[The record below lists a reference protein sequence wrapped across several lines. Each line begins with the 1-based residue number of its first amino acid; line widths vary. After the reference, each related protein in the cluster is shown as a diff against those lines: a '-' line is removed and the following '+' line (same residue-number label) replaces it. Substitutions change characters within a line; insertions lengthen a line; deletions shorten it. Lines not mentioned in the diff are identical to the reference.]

1 MSNTMKA
8 FLCHSHH
15 DSEFVIE
22 VAKHLKRSLDDVYA
36 IEDGQVC
43 DQPYFKT
50 INEKLEESNIFVVFV
65 GGPPSQYIIDETAL
79 AHRLHTIKEKRQL
92 FIVLLNGLREVPREL
107 GILGNY
113 PCLESKISTPEE
125 AYRVAKEI
133 IEKLDIPWRSV
144 DGLPSNPHIFSYEKD
159 VIQFFVHKEELENQL
174 EALRIQ
180 MEKADPKQPD
190 YDKLN
195 EKFCDLQKEYELIRR
210 KQLDGCPASWP
221 KVVDWED
228 NEYDNQIPEDVIGTY
243 RPRSAMVAAAGLS
256 SSHISEQFSFP
267 EAGPRAKL
275 VFPTRTTHARGFNR
289 LRVAII
295 VSGGIAPGINAVI
308 DGITQR
314 HYMYAKAHQY
324 PVDILGFRYGFGAFD
339 NLDNAVLKL
348 KPKSDGATEG
358 YETSSHA
365 HEGGSILETSRY
377 EDLLNLETR
386 PDKLDDIYR
395 QLLDRKIDILYVLG
409 GDGSMRAA
417 HAIWKYAQDRQL
429 SRKLSVV
436 AIPKTMDNDILWV
449 WQTFGFLTA
458 VGKAMEFI
466 ENLYTEVKSNPR
478 LGVLQLFGSDS
489 GFVVSHA
496 VLASRTRVC
505 DVALIPEINFNM
517 VTLARYMCQRMW
529 EKGQAKPYGFVV
541 MSETAIPTDA
551 LNYIDEPEIGLSEQE
566 KQAVRVFSEMREQR
580 KRVQGQTEDAL
591 RTAGLKIVSRGLQ
604 KLLKEVDV
612 GLPDPAD
619 WSKVRVF
626 TNEPRHLLRSTPPST
641 ADIIT
646 AQRLGILAVDNALA
660 GYTDCMVSQ
669 WLTEYVLVPL
679 ELVVLGRKR
688 IPQTGIFWKQVLA
701 KTGQPSNL
709 DL

>member
-1 MSNTMKA
+1 MKA

-22 VAKHLKRSLDDVYA
+22 VAKHLKRSLDDIY
-36 IEDGQVC
+36 IYEDGQLC

-50 INEKLEESNIFVVFV
+50 INEKLEECNIFIVFV
-65 GGPPSQYIIDETAL
+65 GGPPSQYIIDETGL
-79 AHRLHTIKEKRQL
+79 AHRLHTQKHKHL
-92 FIVLLNGLREVPREL
+92 FTVLLNGTKKIPDEL
-107 GILGNY
+107 GMMGNY
-113 PCLESKISTPEE
+113 PCLISDISTPRE
-125 AYRVAKEI
+125 AYRIAKDI
-133 IEKLDIPWRSV
+133 IDRIRIPWRSV

-159 VIQFFVHKEELENQL
+159 IIQFFIRKEELEDQL
-174 EALRIQ
+174 ETLRRQ
-180 MEKADPKQPD
+180 VSEAGPD
-190 YDKLN
+190 QGSSDELN
-195 EKFCDLQKEYELIRR
+195 EKICDLQQEYELIRQ

-221 KVVDWED
+221 KVVNWED
-228 NEYDNQIPEDVIGTY
+228 NDYENQIPEDVIGTY
-243 RPRSAMVAAAGLS
+243 RPRSAMVAAASLS
-256 SSHISEQFSFP
+256 TSHISEKFSFP

-275 VFPTRTTHARGFNR
+275 VFPPHIKGFNR

-314 HYMYAKAHQY
+314 HYMYAKAHNY
-324 PVDILGFRYGFGAFD
+324 PVDVLGFRYGFGAFD
-339 NLDNAVLKL
+339 NLDNAILKL
-348 KPKSDGATEG
+348 KPKHDDAIEG
-358 YETSSHA
+358 FETSSHA

-377 EDLLNLETR
+377 EDLLNLEKR

-395 QLLDRKIDILYVLG
+395 QLLSRRIDILYVIG

-417 HAIWKYAQDRQL
+417 HAIWKYAQDRQ
-429 SRKLSVV
+429 SPRKLSVV
-436 AIPKTMDNDILWV
+436 AVPKTMDNDILWV
-449 WQTFGFLTA
+449 WQTFGFLSA

-517 VTLARYMCQRMW
+517 ETLARYMCQRMW
-529 EKGQAKPYGFVV
+529 EKGQTKPYGFVV

-551 LNYIDEPEIGLSEQE
+551 LEYIDEAEIGLNEEE
-566 KQAVRVFSEMREQR
+566 KQAVRTFANMRS
-580 KRVQGQTEDAL
+580 KHNRVQGQTEDAL
-591 RTAGLKIVSRGLQ
+591 RTAGLKIVSRGLK
-604 KLLKEVDV
+604 KLLKDVDV
-612 GLPDPAD
+612 GLPDSAD

-646 AQRLGILAVDNALA
+646 AQRLGILAVDNAIA

-688 IPQTGIFWKQVLA
+688 IPQAGIFWKQVLA

-709 DL
+709 DE